1 MPLAKF
7 CGTDSYIFAEFFVE
21 VIYVFITYLFGNF
34 IHFQIV
40 LHKKLFRTVNTL
52 MIHIGI
58 ETFPHTLCE
67 NFAKIG
73 TVITKEGSDG
83 LQFDIFLKMMINVK
97 DDIVEDRVF
106 GGISQDSHDS
116 FKLL

>member
-7 CGTDSYIFAEFFVE
+7 RRTDSYIFAEFFVE

-40 LHKKLFRTVNTL
+40 LYKKLFRTVNTL

-67 NFAKIG
+67 NFAEIG

-83 LQFDIFLKMMINVK
+83 LQFDIFLKMMIDVK

-106 GGISQDSHDS
+106 GGISQGSHDS